1 MTDNLSLWEQFRNCP
16 KTAQKPITGGRLRG
30 KTDISPIWRMKT
42 LTEAFG
48 PCGFGWKYEVTD
60 RRQEEGGGGEIAVF
74 VDINLYVNK
83 DGKWSSPIPG
93 TGGSMFVSAEEKG
106 LYVNDECYKMAL
118 TDAIS
123 VSCKALGVAADIYWD
138 GDSTKY
144 SPPGKPEKREPVTP
158 KREPAE
164 KPEAGKPAKSDK
176 VLTYMIGRKDFIF
189 HEQGLYIRTV
199 APVENGAP
207 DTSDIKYIGSEN
219 RELIED
225 LPAGTIVTVTVE
237 SPVTVTNKGTDYRV
251 LVIKS
256 MEPFDTAER
265 SN

>member
-60 RRQEEGGGGEIAVF
+60 RRQEEGAGGEIAVF

-138 GDSTKY
+138 GDNTKY
-144 SPPGKPEKREPVTP
+144 SQMCIRDRVTTHWRDCRES
-158 KREPAE
+158 KFRNYLS
-164 KPEAGKPAKSDK
+164 GS
-176 VLTYMIGRKDFIF
+176 GR
-189 HEQGLYIRTV
+189 
-199 APVENGAP
+199 
-207 DTSDIKYIGSEN
+207 S
-219 RELIED
+219 
-225 LPAGTIVTVTVE
+225 
-237 SPVTVTNKGTDYRV
+237 
-251 LVIKS
+251 
-256 MEPFDTAER
+256 
-265 SN
+265 